1 TIGEA
6 PVLFRPPYGVT
17 NPNLARAIKNTNML
31 SMGWNLRSF
40 DTVAK
45 SADQLLKKLID
56 NTKPN
61 SLILLHERCDLTV
74 EVLTEYIEYCLL
86 EGYTFVTL
94 KTNHEV

>member
-1 TIGEA
+1 MALRWLLELG
-6 PVLFRPPYGVT
+6 
-17 NPNLARAIKNTNML
+17 ML
-31 SMGWNLRSF
+31 IP
-40 DTVAK
+40 
-45 SADQLLKKLID
+45 KKLID